1 MANNHRGFNWL
12 TSVGFVALGAGYLWE
27 AMRKDRPDPGIPGP
41 SAQELEGLRRSRRML
56 GASPQGAPLVV
67 KDGVR
72 SIKFYPAGS
81 IDNRVKFIVDQIRR
95 DSTDKKTITEA
106 RAIVSGKCRVERG
119 GLDWCVPVKSW
130 TDELRM
136 LYYAITNPNSP
147 YAVRYTRDHAT
158 VDLFGSSDLMRRLPA
173 EDCDGLAVR
182 LGALCRAIGY
192 AVKCRV
198 VAPAGQ
204 PNQWAHIYIMVGD
217 EPGNPNPRR
226 WLSLD
231 ASEPQNPPFWEVPK
245 RLISTVK
252 DFDV

>member
-1 MANNHRGFNWL
+1 MAKTRGVNWL
-12 TSVGFVALGAGYLWE
+12 TSLGFVALGAGYLWE
-27 AMRKDRPDPGIPGP
+27 AAREKQGGP
-41 SAQELEGLRRSRRML
+41 VLGPTGNELDGLRRSHQRL
-56 GASPQGAPLVV
+56 GAFGNASRIGLAP

-72 SIKFYPAGS
+72 EVKLHRAGS
-81 IDNRVKFIVDQIRR
+81 IDNRVKFIVDQIRK
-95 DSTDKKTITEA
+95 DSLDKKTITEA

-119 GLDWCVPVKSW
+119 GVDWCVPVKSW

-136 LYYAITNPNSP
+136 IYFAITNPNSP

-158 VDLFGSSDLMRRLPA
+158 VDLFGTNDLLRRLPSG
-173 EDCDGLAVR
+173 DCDDLSIRV
-182 LGALCRAIGY
+182 GALCRAIGY

-226 WLSLD
+226 WLALD
-231 ASEPQNPPFWEVPK
+231 ASEPQHPPFWEVPK
-245 RLISTVK
+245 HLISTVK

>member
-1 MANNHRGFNWL
+1 MAQPRGINWL
-12 TSVGFVALGAGYLWE
+12 TSIGFVALGAGYLWE
-27 AMRKDRPDPGIPGP
+27 ATRRDRSTAVPGP
-41 SAQELEGLRRSRRML
+41 TPQELEGLRRSRRAL
-56 GASPQGAPLVV
+56 NAAPAGKPMVV

-72 SIKFYPAGS
+72 SIRFYPAGS

-95 DSTDKKTITEA
+95 DSADKKTITEA
-106 RAIVSGKCRVERG
+106 RAIVSGKCRADAG
-119 GLDWCVPVKSW
+119 GLRWCVPIKSW

-136 LYYAITNPNSP
+136 IYFAITNPNSP

-158 VDLFGSSDLMRRLPA
+158 IDLFGSSDLMRRLPA
-173 EDCDGLAVR
+173 EDCDGLSVR
-182 LGALCRAIGY
+182 VGALCRAIGY

-226 WLSLD
+226 WLALD